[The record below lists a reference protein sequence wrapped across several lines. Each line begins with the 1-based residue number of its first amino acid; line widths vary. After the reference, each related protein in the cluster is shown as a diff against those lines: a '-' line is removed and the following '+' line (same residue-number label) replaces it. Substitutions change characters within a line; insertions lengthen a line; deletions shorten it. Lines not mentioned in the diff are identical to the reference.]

1 LDINDLQNTLVT
13 IYQKNINYFK
23 KFNIGLFNKIQL
35 LEQKN
40 IENWYIDFV
49 DNRFELSNINGAK
62 IYNCDPFYDAK
73 YRADNINSCPQISLI
88 NVSGINKGYNE
99 YEDVLNAHES
109 VNEILNQQNSN
120 HINMD
125 SRKFIFIGTILG
137 VHINDIHRVKKADSY
152 LIVEPNIE
160 IFRLSLFLCDYTELM
175 QVSNVFFCVD
185 FNDIEFKK
193 SIKDFLN
200 YKYENNTFISFD
212 LASENEAY
220 LIEVINSEILNN
232 SPMLYPFSEYVV
244 SLKRSFRYI
253 KESPYGILK
262 LEKPID
268 LFDNKKVL
276 FLGAGPS
283 LSRNIEWIY
292 LNQDNFI
299 IVAASA
305 TLKRLELLGII
316 PDVII
321 IVDGSKNMLKQ
332 FDVSKKMYENSIILA
347 SVHIYTTVYTHIKND
362 KIFFI
367 QDNLE
372 LFDECGISTGVTVGD
387 SGIDLLLKTGCK
399 ELYLL
404 GFDASLRDD
413 GKTHD
418 GLHTNAKHINI
429 NTKKDMVSGMD
440 YDRDIIWV
448 KGNFKDEV
456 PTTMLY
462 KSMIDEIDV
471 TLKKFPASKVYNLSN
486 GAYFEST
493 IPISIDNA
501 VIGETIFDKNAI
513 QQEILNILRTISK
526 KDLTRLEIS
535 QFDRELKVSKKL
547 SKINVPSNFKKEF
560 EKIKQNFPKSLII
573 QIVEQYLKLTSPYVT
588 YTQNHTIQYKQF
600 LSLAKD
606 LENALQ
612 DFMK

>member
-1 LDINDLQNTLVT
+1 
-13 IYQKNINYFK
+13 
-23 KFNIGLFNKIQL
+23 
-35 LEQKN
+35 
-40 IENWYIDFV
+40 
-49 DNRFELSNINGAK
+49 
-62 IYNCDPFYDAK
+62 
-73 YRADNINSCPQISLI
+73 
-88 NVSGINKGYNE
+88 
-99 YEDVLNAHES
+99 
-109 VNEILNQQNSN
+109 
-120 HINMD
+120 M
-125 SRKFIFIGTILG
+125 
-137 VHINDIHRVKKADSY
+137 
-152 LIVEPNIE
+152 
-160 IFRLSLFLCDYTELM
+160 
-175 QVSNVFFCVD
+175 
-185 FNDIEFKK
+185 EFKK

-200 YKYENNTFISFD
+200 HKYENNTFISFD

-262 LEKPID
+262 LEKSID
-268 LFDNKKVL
+268 LVEDKKVL

-283 LSRNIEWIY
+283 LSRNLEWVY

-316 PDVII
+316 PDIVL
-321 IVDGSKNMLKQ
+321 IVDGSKDMLKQ
-332 FDVSKKMYENSIILA
+332 FEVSKMMYENSIILA
-347 SVHIYTTVYTHIKND
+347 SVHIDTTVYTHIKNN

-387 SGIDLLLKTGCK
+387 SGIDLLLKIGCK

-418 GLHTNAKHINI
+418 GLHSNAKHINI
-429 NTKKDMVSGMD
+429 NTKNDMVRGID

-462 KSMIDEIDV
+462 KSIIEEIDI
-471 TLKKFPASKVYNLSN
+471 TLKKFPNVKVYNLSN

-493 IPISIDNA
+493 IPLSTDNA
-501 VIGETIFDKNAI
+501 VMEETVSDKNAI

-547 SKINVPSNFKKEF
+547 SKINVQSNFKKEF
-560 EKIKQNFPKSLII
+560 EKIKQN
-573 QIVEQYLKLTSPYVT
+573 
-588 YTQNHTIQYKQF
+588 HTAQHKQF
-600 LSLAKD
+600 LSLTKD
-606 LENALQ
+606 LENTLQ

>member
-1 LDINDLQNTLVT
+1 LDINDLQNTLMT
-13 IYQKNINYFK
+13 IYQKNINYLK
-23 KFNIGLFNKIQL
+23 KSNVELFNKIQL
-35 LEQKN
+35 FEQKN

-49 DNRFELSNINGAK
+49 DNRFELSNIKGTR

-73 YRADNINSCPQISLI
+73 YRADNINSSPQISLI
-88 NVSGINKGYNE
+88 NTGGINKGYNK
-99 YEDVLNAHES
+99 YVDVLNAHEC
-109 VNEILNQQNSN
+109 VNEIINQQNSN
-120 HINMD
+120 FFNMD
-125 SRKFIFIGTILG
+125 SRKFIFIGTLLG

-175 QVSNVFFCVD
+175 QVANVFFCVD
-185 FNDIEFKK
+185 FNDIEFKNI
-193 SIKDFLN
+193 IKNFLN
-200 YKYENNTFISFD
+200 HKYENNTFISFD

-220 LIEVINSEILNN
+220 LIEIINSEILNN
-232 SPMLYPFSEYVV
+232 SPMIYPFSEYLV
-244 SLKRSFRYI
+244 SLKRSFHYI
-253 KESPYGILK
+253 KESPHGLLK
-262 LEKPID
+262 LENQLE
-268 LFDNKKVL
+268 LFKDKKVL

-283 LSRNIEWIY
+283 LSRNLEWIY

-316 PDVII
+316 PDII
-321 IVDGSKNMLKQ
+321 VIVDGSENMLKQ
-332 FDVSKKMYENSIILA
+332 FEVSKKMYENSIILA
-347 SVHIYTTVYTHIKND
+347 SVHIDTTVYEHIKND

-387 SGIDLLLKTGCK
+387 SGIDLLLRTGCS

-418 GLHTNAKHINI
+418 GLHSNAKHINI
-429 NTKKDMVSGMD
+429 NTKKEIISSID
-440 YDRDIIWV
+440 YDKDIIWV
-448 KGNFKDEV
+448 RGNLQDKV

-471 TLKKFPASKVYNLSN
+471 TLKKFPKANVYNISN
-486 GAYFEST
+486 GAYFESSVPLKADSLT
-493 IPISIDNA
+493 FEGVAFDKSDLQ
-501 VIGETIFDKNAI
+501 ETI
-513 QQEILNILRTISK
+513 LNTLLMISK
-526 KDLTRLEIS
+526 KDLTQKEIS
-535 QFDRELKVSKKL
+535 HFDRELKVLRKL
-547 SKINVPSNFKKEF
+547 SKINIPNNLKKEF
-560 EKIKQNFPKSLII
+560 DKIKQNFPKSLII
-573 QIVEQYLKLTSPYVT
+573 QIIEQYLKLTSPYVT
-588 YTQNHTIQYKQF
+588 YTQNKTIQYGQF
-600 LSLAKD
+600 LSLIKD
-606 LENALQ
+606 LEDTLQ